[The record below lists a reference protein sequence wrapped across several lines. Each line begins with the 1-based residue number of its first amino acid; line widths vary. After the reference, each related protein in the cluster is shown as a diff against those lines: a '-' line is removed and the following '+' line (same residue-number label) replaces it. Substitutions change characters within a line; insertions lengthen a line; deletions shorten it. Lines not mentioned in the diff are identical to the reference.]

1 MSGILTNGLPQNAP
15 FTGLEQ
21 LNLDT
26 QLAQGASP
34 QSTMSNLMQ
43 LATANRWLTASA
55 DLTPTAGSR
64 YYGSYNIGAPCLLT
78 GIAVLIGGTGG
89 TDSWIAEL
97 HGPTGLLLATSAT
110 AGTTAGTANTWQRLA
125 FTTPFEINEGQA
137 GTYYIAL
144 QSNGNTAKPA
154 VYTSA
159 GLPIVSGSA
168 AGVFGTGAAITP
180 PTTYTASLAPV
191 AQPY

>member
-15 FTGLEQ
+15 FTGREQ
-21 LNLDT
+21 FNLDT

-43 LATANRWLTASA
+43 LATATRWMTASA
-55 DLTPTAGSR
+55 DLTTVAGTR

-78 GIAVLIGGTGG
+78 GIAVLIGGTGA
-89 TDSWIAEL
+89 TDNWIVEL

-110 AGTTAGTANTWQRLA
+110 AGTLAGTANTWQRIA
-125 FTTPFEINEGQA
+125 FTAPFEINEGQA
-137 GTYYIAL
+137 GTYYLVL
-144 QSNGNTAKPA
+144 QSNGTSAKPA

-168 AGVFGTGAAITP
+168 VGVFGTGAAITP
-180 PTTYTASLAPV
+180 PTTYTGSLAPV